1 MENKR
6 FFLYFG
12 LLGFFVM
19 FYNNFY
25 LIKDVMVDGKNV
37 YLDLCGVMCVESK

>member
-25 LIKDVMVDGKNV
+25 LIKDVMIDGKNCLFGFV
-37 YLDLCGVMCVESK
+37 WCYVCRK